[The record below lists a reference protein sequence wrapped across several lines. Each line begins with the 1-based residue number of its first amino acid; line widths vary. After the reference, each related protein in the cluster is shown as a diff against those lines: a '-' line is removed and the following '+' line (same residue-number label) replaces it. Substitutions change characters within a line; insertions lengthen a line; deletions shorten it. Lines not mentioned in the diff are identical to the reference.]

1 MQCDICL
8 RTGGH
13 KLPFLCPTDARNVLY
28 EPRVENARI
37 LLEKDALDQQITAIT
52 LLKKDTEPSGEPSN
66 TTSRETR
73 TGWDI
78 EIAQTERDIAADRTQ
93 QIMAQADKLRSKIE
107 GARQEIEH
115 KKATIA
121 RRKLE
126 LSSATNGLDSRRARQ
141 LEEIGKK
148 IKMTKYKWN
157 QLHGLTAQSRAF
169 LCVETASL
177 YGLRRQRVHDTWEY
191 TIAGTPIID
200 LRAMNSASAQQITT
214 SLAHIA
220 HLLVLSAH
228 YLSLRLPAEITLPR
242 RDYPLPTIMSLSSS
256 YIYTNIP
263 FPGSTPVQSSS
274 NSPSAS
280 RHVEPIKLPRPR
292 PLFITKSLPHLAKED
307 PTAYSFFLEGAT
319 LLAYNVA
326 WVCKTQGVPLG
337 KSHPT
342 SFEDICALGRNL
354 FNALI
359 GTTPRPPPGSR
370 VTSASSTPVST
381 AASTPTKLK
390 SKAKDAIESG
400 ESGSDEA
407 RRGSDRNSIGSA
419 VGHFSHGTAHTFLG
433 SVEGNEFM
441 NSFKLMSP
449 RQLVD
454 TLRPLLLNEVS
465 SAEWEILDQEAWA
478 EDDGK
483 DLEDEGVMIGA
494 RRVSEERPE
503 GVLGGGLGRLGGA
516 MQSFMS
522 MGTVMDAID
531 IVGGGDA
538 ARDRKP
544 GTSGWTKLK
553 SR

>member
-8 RTGGH
+8 RNGGH
-13 KLPFLCPTDARNVLY
+13 KLPFLCPTDARNILY

-37 LLEKDALDQQITAIT
+37 LLEKDALDRQITAI
-52 LLKKDTEPSGEPSN
+52 KSPKHVTEPSDEASDS
-66 TTSRETR
+66 TSRETR
-73 TGWDI
+73 TRWDI
-78 EIAQTERDIAADRTQ
+78 EIAQMERDIAVDRTQ
-93 QIMAQADKLRSKIE
+93 QIIAQADKLRSKIE
-107 GARQEIEH
+107 GAREEIAR
-115 KKATIA
+115 KKSIIA
-121 RRKLE
+121 RRKSE
-126 LSSATNGLDSRRARQ
+126 LSSATNGLESRRARQ
-141 LEEIGKK
+141 LEEIEKK

-177 YGLRRQRVHDTWEY
+177 YGLRRRRVHDVWEY
-191 TIAGTPIID
+191 TIAGAPIID
-200 LRAMNSASAQQITT
+200 LRAMNSASAPQITT

-256 YIYTNIP
+256 YIYNNIP

-337 KSHPT
+337 KFHPS

-354 FNALI
+354 FNVLI

-370 VTSASSTPVST
+370 ATSASSTPVST
-381 AASTPTKLK
+381 AASTPTKSK
-390 SKAKDAIESG
+390 SKAKDASESG
-400 ESGSDEA
+400 ESGSDET
-407 RRGSDRNSIGSA
+407 RKRGKNHIGSA

-433 SVEGNEFM
+433 SAEGNEFM

-454 TLRPLLLNEVS
+454 NLRPLLLNEVS
-465 SAEWEILDQEAWA
+465 SAEWEILDQDAWA
-478 EDDGK
+478 EDDGRE
-483 DLEDEGVMIGA
+483 LEDDGVMVGA
-494 RRVSEERPE
+494 RRVSEERP
-503 GVLGGGLGRLGGA
+503 GGGFGGGLGRFGGA
-516 MQSFMS
+516 VQSFMS
-522 MGTVMDAID
+522 MGTVMDGIE

>member
-13 KLPFLCPTDARNVLY
+13 KLPFLCPTDARNILY
-28 EPRVENARI
+28 EPRIENARI
-37 LLEKDALDQQITAIT
+37 LLENDALDQQITAIT
-52 LLKKDTEPSGEPSN
+52 SPKKITDPSGQASEAN
-66 TTSRETR
+66 LRENR
-73 TGWDI
+73 TCWDV
-78 EIAQTERDIAADRTQ
+78 EVAQTERDISIDRTQ
-93 QIMAQADKLRSKIE
+93 QIIAHADKLRLKIE
-107 GARQEIEH
+107 GARQEVAH
-115 KKATIA
+115 KKTIIA
-121 RRKLE
+121 RRKSE
-126 LSSATNGLDSRRARQ
+126 LSSATNGLDSRRAKQ
-141 LEEIGKK
+141 LEEIDKK

-177 YGLRRQRVHDTWEY
+177 YGLRRHRVQDVWEY
-191 TIAGTPIID
+191 TIAGVSIID
-200 LRAMNSASAQQITT
+200 LRAMNNASAVQITT

-228 YLSLRLPAEITLPR
+228 YLSLRLPAEITLPH
-242 RDYPLPTIMSLSSS
+242 RDYPQPTIMSLSSS

-280 RHVEPIKLPRPR
+280 RYVEPIKLPRPR
-292 PLFITKSLPHLAKED
+292 PLFITKALPHLAKED

-354 FNALI
+354 FNVLI

-370 VTSASSTPVST
+370 ATSASSTPVST
-381 AASTPTKLK
+381 ATSTPTKLK
-390 SKAKDAIESG
+390 SKPKDALESG
-400 ESGSDEA
+400 ESGSDET
-407 RRGSDRNSIGSA
+407 RKGGGNNIGSA

-433 SVEGNEFM
+433 STEGNDFM

-454 TLRPLLLNEVS
+454 NLRLLLLNEVS
-465 SAEWEILDQEAWA
+465 SAEWEILDQDAWA
-478 EDDGK
+478 ENDGR
-483 DLEDEGVMIGA
+483 DLEDDGVMVGA
-494 RRVSEERPE
+494 RRVSEEGAG
-503 GVLGGGLGRLGGA
+503 GVLGGGLGRFGGA
-516 MQSFMS
+516 VQSFMS
-522 MGTVMDAID
+522 MGTVMDAIEV
-531 IVGGGDA
+531 VGGGDT

>member
-13 KLPFLCPTDARNVLY
+13 KLPFLCPTDARNILY

-37 LLEKDALDQQITAIT
+37 LLEKDALDQQIAAIT
-52 LLKKDTEPSGEPSN
+52 SLKRATELSEDGSALAL
-66 TTSRETR
+66 REARTR
-73 TGWDI
+73 WDI
-78 EIAQTERDIAADRTQ
+78 DIAQTGRDISIDRTK
-93 QIMAQADKLRSKIE
+93 QIIAQADKLRSKIE
-107 GARQEIEH
+107 GARQEIAR
-115 KKATIA
+115 KKTIIA
-121 RRKLE
+121 RRKSE
-126 LSSATNGLDSRRARQ
+126 LSSATNGLEARRAKQ
-141 LEEIGKK
+141 LEEIDRK

-177 YGLRRQRVHDTWEY
+177 YGLRRHRVHDAWEY
-191 TIAGTPIID
+191 AIAGAPIID
-200 LRAMNSASAQQITT
+200 LRAMNGASASQITT

-263 FPGSTPVQSSS
+263 FPGSTAVQSSS

-280 RHVEPIKLPRPR
+280 RHVESIKLPRPR

-326 WVCKTQGVPLG
+326 WVCKTQGVSLG
-337 KSHPT
+337 KYHPT

-354 FNALI
+354 FNVLI
-359 GTTPRPPPGSR
+359 GTTPRPPPGSHA
-370 VTSASSTPVST
+370 TSASSTPVST

-390 SKAKDAIESG
+390 SRAKDALESG
-400 ESGSDEA
+400 ESGSDET
-407 RRGSDRNSIGSA
+407 RKGDKNNIGSA
-419 VGHFSHGTAHTFLG
+419 VGHFSHGTAHTFLA
-433 SVEGNEFM
+433 SADGNEFM
-441 NSFKLMSP
+441 SSFKLMSP
-449 RQLVD
+449 RQLVEN
-454 TLRPLLLNEVS
+454 LRPLLLNEVS
-465 SAEWEILDQEAWA
+465 SAEWEILDQDAWA
-478 EDDGK
+478 EDDGR
-483 DLEDEGVMIGA
+483 DLEDDGVMVGA
-494 RRVSEERPE
+494 RRVSEEGP
-503 GVLGGGLGRLGGA
+503 GGALGSGLGRFGGA

-522 MGTVMDAID
+522 MGTVMDAIE
-531 IVGGGDA
+531 IVGGGDT

-553 SR
+553 PR

>member
-13 KLPFLCPTDARNVLY
+13 KLPFFCPTDARNILY

-37 LLEKDALDQQITAIT
+37 LLEKDALDQQITSITSHKPAIN
-52 LLKKDTEPSGEPSN
+52 P
-66 TTSRETR
+66 REDVSEMNSSQTR
-73 TGWDI
+73 TRWYI
-78 EIAQTERDIAADRTQ
+78 EAAQTERDISIDRTQ
-93 QIMAQADKLRSKIE
+93 QIIAQADKLRSKIE
-107 GARQEIEH
+107 GAREEIARRR
-115 KKATIA
+115 ATIA
-121 RRKLE
+121 RRKSE
-126 LSSATNGLDSRRARQ
+126 LSSAGNGLESRRAKQ
-141 LEEIGKK
+141 LEEMEKK

-157 QLHGLTAQSRAF
+157 QLHALTAQSRAF

-177 YGLRRQRVHDTWEY
+177 YGLRRHRVHDAWEY
-191 TIAGTPIID
+191 NIAGAPIID
-200 LRAMNSASAQQITT
+200 LRAMNSASASQITT

-228 YLSLRLPAEITLPR
+228 YLSLRLPAEITLPH

-256 YIYTNIP
+256 YTYTDIP

-274 NSPSAS
+274 NSSSAS
-280 RHVEPIKLPRPR
+280 RLVEPVKLPRPR
-292 PLFITKSLPHLAKED
+292 PLFITKSLPLLAKED
-307 PTAYSFFLEGAT
+307 PTAYAFFLEGAT
-319 LLAYNVA
+319 LLAFNIA
-326 WVCKTQGVPLG
+326 WVCKTQGVSLG

-342 SFEDICALGRNL
+342 SFEEICALGRNL
-354 FNALI
+354 FNVLI

-370 VTSASSTPVST
+370 TISSSSTPDST

-390 SKAKDAIESG
+390 LKIKDALESG
-400 ESGSDEA
+400 ESGSEET
-407 RRGSDRNSIGSA
+407 RKRTKNSTGLA

-433 SVEGNEFM
+433 SAEGNEFM
-441 NSFKLMSP
+441 SSFKLMSP

-454 TLRPLLLNEVS
+454 NLRPLLLNEVS
-465 SAEWEILDQEAWA
+465 SAEWEILDQDAWA
-478 EDDGK
+478 EDDGR
-483 DLEDEGVMIGA
+483 DLEDDGIMVGVKRG
-494 RRVSEERPE
+494 SDERPA
-503 GVLGGGLGRLGGA
+503 GVSGGGFGGA

-522 MGTVMDAID
+522 MGTVMDAIE
-531 IVGGGDA
+531 IVGGGDG

>member
-13 KLPFLCPTDARNVLY
+13 KLPFLCPTDARNILY
-28 EPRVENARI
+28 EPRVENVRI
-37 LLEKDALDQQITAIT
+37 LLEKDALNQQIIAIT
-52 LLKKDTEPSGEPSN
+52 SPKNATGPSEEASES
-66 TTSRETR
+66 TSGETR
-73 TGWDI
+73 TRWDI
-78 EIAQTERDIAADRTQ
+78 EVAQTERDISIDRTQ
-93 QIMAQADKLRSKIE
+93 EIIAQADRLRSKIE
-107 GARQEIEH
+107 GAREEIAR
-115 KKATIA
+115 KKAIIA
-121 RRKLE
+121 RRKSE
-126 LSSATNGLDSRRARQ
+126 LSSATNGLESRRNKQ
-141 LEEIGKK
+141 LEEIEKK
-148 IKMTKYKWN
+148 AKMTKYKWN

-177 YGLRRQRVHDTWEY
+177 YGLRRLKVHDVWEY
-191 TIAGTPIID
+191 TIAGAPIID
-200 LRAMNSASAQQITT
+200 LRAMNNASAPQITT
-214 SLAHIA
+214 SLSHIA

-228 YLSLRLPAEITLPR
+228 YLSLRLPAEITLPH

-263 FPGSTPVQSSS
+263 FPGSTPGHSSS

-292 PLFITKSLPHLAKED
+292 PLFITKPLPFLAKED

-319 LLAYNVA
+319 LLAYDVA

-342 SFEDICALGRNL
+342 SFDDICALGRNL
-354 FNALI
+354 FNVLI

-370 VTSASSTPVST
+370 ATSASSTPVST

-390 SKAKDAIESG
+390 SKAKDALESG
-400 ESGSDEA
+400 ESGSDET
-407 RRGSDRNSIGSA
+407 RRGGKNNIGSA

-433 SVEGNEFM
+433 SAEGNEFM

-454 TLRPLLLNEVS
+454 NLRPLLLNEVS
-465 SAEWEILDQEAWA
+465 SAEWEILDQDAWA
-478 EDDGK
+478 EDDGR
-483 DLEDEGVMIGA
+483 DLDDDGVMVGA
-494 RRVSEERPE
+494 RRGSDDRPE
-503 GVLGGGLGRLGGA
+503 RAPGGGLGRFGGA
-516 MQSFMS
+516 VQSFMS
-522 MGTVMDAID
+522 MGTIMDAIE

>member
-8 RTGGH
+8 RTRGH
-13 KLPFLCPTDARNVLY
+13 KLPFLCPTDARNILY

-52 LLKKDTEPSGEPSN
+52 LAGKIANPSEETLNKS
-66 TTSRETR
+66 SRDARTR
-73 TGWDI
+73 WDI
-78 EIAQTERDIAADRTQ
+78 EITRTERDVSIDRTQ
-93 QIMAQADKLRSKIE
+93 HIIAQADKLRSKIE
-107 GARQEIEH
+107 AAREEIAR
-115 KKATIA
+115 KKTIIA
-121 RRKLE
+121 RRKSE
-126 LSSATNGLDSRRARQ
+126 LSSATNGLESRRAKQ
-141 LEEIGKK
+141 LEEIEKK
-148 IKMTKYKWN
+148 TKMAKYKWN

-169 LCVETASL
+169 LCVETATL
-177 YGLRRQRVHDTWEY
+177 YGLRRHRLHDVWEY
-191 TIAGTPIID
+191 TIAGAPIID
-200 LRAMNSASAQQITT
+200 LRAMNSASAPQITT

-280 RHVEPIKLPRPR
+280 RNVEPIKLPRPR
-292 PLFITKSLPHLAKED
+292 PLFITKPLPLLAKED
-307 PTAYSFFLEGAT
+307 PTSYAFFLEGAT
-319 LLAYNVA
+319 LLAFNIA
-326 WVCKTQGVPLG
+326 WVCKTQGLPLG

-354 FNALI
+354 FNVLI

-370 VTSASSTPVST
+370 ATSASSTPVST
-381 AASTPTKLK
+381 ATSTPTKLK
-390 SKAKDAIESG
+390 SKAKDALESG
-400 ESGSDEA
+400 ESGSDET
-407 RRGSDRNSIGSA
+407 RKGTRNNIGSA

-433 SVEGNEFM
+433 SAEGNEFT

-454 TLRPLLLNEVS
+454 NLRPLLLNEVS
-465 SAEWEILDQEAWA
+465 SAEWEILDQDAWA
-478 EDDGK
+478 EDDGRE
-483 DLEDEGVMIGA
+483 LEDEGVMVGA
-494 RRVSEERPE
+494 RRGSDERTG
-503 GVLGGGLGRLGGA
+503 GVLGGGLGRFGGA

-522 MGTVMDAID
+522 MGTVMDAIE
-531 IVGGGDA
+531 IVGGADA

>member
-8 RTGGH
+8 RTGGY
-13 KLPFLCPTDARNVLY
+13 KLPFLCPTDARNILY
-28 EPRVENARI
+28 EPRVDNARI
-37 LLEKDALDQQITAIT
+37 LLEKDILDQRINTIITA
-52 LLKKDTEPSGEPSN
+52 KKLAKPGDEKLEAI
-66 TTSRETR
+66 SRETR
-73 TGWDI
+73 TRCDI
-78 EIAQTERDIAADRTQ
+78 EKAQTERDISIDRTE
-93 QIMAQADKLRSKIE
+93 QIIAQADKLR
-107 GARQEIEH
+107 AEIERAREEISR
-115 KKATIA
+115 KKAVIA
-121 RRKLE
+121 RRKLD
-126 LSSATNGLDSRRARQ
+126 LSSSTNGLESRKARQ
-141 LEEIGKK
+141 LEEIEKK
-148 IKMTKYKWN
+148 TKMTKYKWN

-177 YGLRRQRVHDTWEY
+177 YGLRRHRVNDVWEY
-191 TIAGTPIID
+191 TIAGSPIID
-200 LRAMNSASAQQITT
+200 LRAMNSASASQITT

-256 YIYTNIP
+256 YIYPNIP
-263 FPGSTPVQSSS
+263 FPGSTPLQSSS

-292 PLFITKSLPHLAKED
+292 PLFIAKPLPLLAKED
-307 PTAYSFFLEGAT
+307 PTSYAFFLEGAT
-319 LLAYNVA
+319 LLAYDIA

-342 SFEDICALGRNL
+342 SFEDICAVGRNL
-354 FNALI
+354 FNVLI

-370 VTSASSTPVST
+370 ATSASSTPVST
-381 AASTPTKLK
+381 ATSTPTKLK
-390 SKAKDAIESG
+390 YKARDALESG
-400 ESGSDEA
+400 ESGSDET
-407 RRGSDRNSIGSA
+407 RKGTRNNIGSA

-433 SVEGNEFM
+433 SAEGNEFM

-454 TLRPLLLNEVS
+454 NLRPLLLNEVS
-465 SAEWEILDQEAWA
+465 SAEWEILDQDAWA
-478 EDDGK
+478 ADDGRELEDDG
-483 DLEDEGVMIGA
+483 VMVGA
-494 RRVSEERPE
+494 RRVSDERPG
-503 GVLGGGLGRLGGA
+503 GVLGGGMGRFGGA

-522 MGTVMDAID
+522 IGTVMDAIE
-531 IVGGGDA
+531 IGGGGDP

-553 SR
+553 PR